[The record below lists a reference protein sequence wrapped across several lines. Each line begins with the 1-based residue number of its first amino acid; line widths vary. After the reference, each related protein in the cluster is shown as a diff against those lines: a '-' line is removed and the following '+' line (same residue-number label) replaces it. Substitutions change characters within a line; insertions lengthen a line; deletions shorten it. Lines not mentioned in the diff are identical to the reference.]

1 MGKIFAV
8 TSGKGGVGKS
18 TFSVG
23 LSLALSKSGCSVL
36 LIDMDEG
43 LRCLDI
49 MLGVDKSTVF
59 DLSDILCGKEISD
72 AVYEIPHHKNLFLIP
87 APAKSGLID
96 AFAFTNFANQVR
108 DMFDIVIFD
117 FPAGIDFSLYTCL
130 PKDSLFLTVALPD
143 PVCVRDASIVSQR
156 LYELGC
162 SSRLIINQ
170 FEYKLAKK
178 HIFKNIDEIIDQ
190 SELQLLGIVPKSDE
204 LMLLAVKN
212 KLKPKGKAIQS
223 FTRISKRLLGEN
235 ILLPNLKKI

>member
-23 LSLALSKSGCSVL
+23 LSLALSKGGQTVL

-59 DLSDILCGKEISD
+59 DLSDVLCGKEISD
-72 AVYEIPHHKNLFLIP
+72 ALYEIPHYENLFLIP
-87 APAKSGLID
+87 APAKLGMID
-96 AFAFTNFANQVR
+96 AFAFTNFANQVK

-130 PKDSLFLTVALPD
+130 PKDTLFLTIALPD
-143 PVCVRDASIVSQR
+143 PVSVKDASVVSEMLSQID
-156 LYELGC
+156 C
-162 SSRLIINQ
+162 DARLIINNFQ
-170 FEYKLAKK
+170 YKLAKK
-178 HIFKNIDEIIDQ
+178 QIFKNIDEIIDQ

-212 KLKPKGKAIQS
+212 KLNPKGKAMQS
-223 FTRISKRLLGEN
+223 FTRISKRLLGER